1 MKTNLFFFK
10 LSLESI
16 VYFSFSSEIYQKC
29 DIYRVLKIK
38 KRRMYS
44 YDKDAITFKYLKV
57 NRDIIPE
64 QKKVVKSEIKK
75 LGVQS

>member
-1 MKTNLFFFK
+1 MEF
-10 LSLESI
+10 I

-29 DIYRVLKIK
+29 DIYRVLKKK
-38 KRRMYS
+38 KRRRMCS
-44 YDKDAITFKYLKV
+44 YDKDATTFNYLKI

-75 LGVQS
+75 LSVQS